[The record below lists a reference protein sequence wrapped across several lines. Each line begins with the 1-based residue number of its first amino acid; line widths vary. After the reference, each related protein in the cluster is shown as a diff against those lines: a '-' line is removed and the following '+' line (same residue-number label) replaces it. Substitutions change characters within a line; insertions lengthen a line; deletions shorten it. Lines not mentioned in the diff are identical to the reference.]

1 MATFDKEIKSNR
13 LLQSKRYTIAQYDG
27 QEAYTRVLDLNASE
41 IYIQQDALPTG
52 SLPYSGSTQ
61 NGLYITS
68 GSVDI
73 ARYFYRI
80 LLTPSNVTVSG
91 GSKYNTYFTISG
103 SAGSAVSPQVIQ
115 SDQLTNFVSNKYL
128 AAADAAK
135 GAEDDPP
142 GYNIVLVNGSSV
154 VSANDYQFDY
164 KTGVVQFVSDSVSP
178 STGDSLYLTG
188 YQYVG
193 QTLDSFVAALS
204 GSSSGG
210 TGGIFVLTGSAY
222 STTNDVTVTGS
233 FQTKG
238 DLNITNDTTQVQ
250 VGSTTKDL
258 YLSSR
263 TSGTASLFS
272 SLGKVSV
279 NSVGG
284 KVELGSSAT
293 TTELLGSNIY
303 IGNNPLQTIR
313 ISGSLDISGSIT
325 GVPGLINELTSS
337 YALTASYA
345 LQALTASYAISASHE
360 IIKEISSSHA
370 DFADTASLAYTANS
384 ASYEETSQTA
394 SYVLNSISSS
404 YSDFA
409 LTASYAFSASVE
421 IIKEISSSHAN
432 FADTASLAYTA
443 DTASYVNPLHQNVIL
458 TGSLKITGS
467 TSTDPIIINDGGD
480 DLEGVVFIITGS
492 TSISRDL
499 FIGDDLTV
507 TDDLTVGNDTYLGN
521 NVSTDVVT
529 ISGSILQTGSINLE
543 GKLQID
549 IKNLSLDDIFL
560 IKSASIDAVSVNNQG
575 VFVLGEMET
584 PPTPVAGGIFYSS
597 SAFFMGIG

>member
-370 DFADTASLAYTANS
+370 DFADTASLAYTANT
-384 ASYEETSQTA
+384 ASYVETAQTA
-394 SYVLNSISSS
+394 SYVLNAISSS

>member
-52 SLPYSGSTQ
+52 SLPYSGSAQ

-370 DFADTASLAYTANS
+370 DFADTASLAYTANT
-384 ASYEETSQTA
+384 ASYVETSQTA